1 MTITIP
7 SSRKRL
13 GGAGSRASG
22 FTLPEILVG
31 IVIGSMLVAA
41 VTSSF
46 IFIAKS
52 CVSLNDYSHL
62 DLEARTAIDTFS
74 REVRAAKDISG
85 FSSSG
90 MTLTVPGAG
99 GDYTVNYTYVV
110 NDKTFYR
117 AYGTSDQEALLTGVE
132 SLALKRF
139 NLLNNTASNDLE
151 TKQIQL
157 DARTV
162 RSGGVKFRVTNNV
175 LSARFVMRNK
185 VASN

>member
-1 MTITIP
+1 MTTITP
-7 SSRKRL
+7 NSRRMTVKNR
-13 GGAGSRASG
+13 SRAG
-22 FTLPEILVG
+22 FTLIELLIG
-31 IVIGSMLVAA
+31 IVIGSMLMGA

-52 CVSLNDYSHL
+52 CVSLNDYSEL
-62 DLEARTAIDTFS
+62 DTEGRSAIEKFS

-99 GDYTVNYTYVV
+99 GDYTVNYTYITA
-110 NDKTFYR
+110 DKTFYR

-132 SLALKRF
+132 SLTLTRY
-139 NLLNNTASNDLE
+139 NLLHNTASNNLE

-162 RSGGVKFRVTNNV
+162 RSGGVKFKATNHV